1 MDHKTNVNNSRG
13 QSSMWKKTLATISTM
28 ALVLGLAVGCAKGKQ
43 EGGTTGGQLTA
54 VGSTAMQPLVEEAA
68 NQFMAKNP
76 GTQITVQGGGSGTGL
91 SSALNGSADI
101 GNSDLFAE
109 EKKKDPTKLVDHKV
123 FVVGM
128 APVVNPKVGIDNL
141 TQQQLIDIFTGK
153 IKNWKEVGGPD
164 QKIVLVNRPENSG
177 TRATFVKFA
186 LNGAKEYRGKDSI
199 VQDSSGTVRKIIAE
213 TPGAIGYLAFSYFD
227 GSVKPVKLDG
237 VAPTNENVYTNKWK
251 VWAYEHMYTNSDGKN
266 KDLEEKFINFI
277 LTPEV
282 QKNLVEKMGYIPMTK
297 MKVER
302 DAQGNVK
309 EKK

>member
-1 MDHKTNVNNSRG
+1 MDQKTKREHLRG
-13 QSSMWKKTLATISTM
+13 QSSMWKKALATISTM
-28 ALVLGLAVGCAKGKQ
+28 VLVLGLAVGCAKGKQ
-43 EGGTTGGQLTA
+43 QGGGAAGGQLTA

-141 TQQQLIDIFTGK
+141 TQKQLIDIFTGK

-227 GSVKPVKLDG
+227 KSVKPVKIDG
-237 VAPTNENVYTNKWK
+237 VEPINGNVYNNKWK
-251 VWAYEHMYTNSDGKN
+251 VWAYEHMYTNADGKN

-282 QKNLVEKMGYIPMTK
+282 QKNLVEKMGYIPMTE

-302 DAQGNVK
+302 DAQGNIK
-309 EKK
+309 EK

>member
-1 MDHKTNVNNSRG
+1 
-13 QSSMWKKTLATISTM
+13 MWKKTLATIGSM
-28 ALVLGLAVGCAKGKQ
+28 VLVLSLAVGCAKGNQ
-43 EGGTTGGQLTA
+43 QGGGAAGGQLTA

-68 NQFMAKNP
+68 NQFMSENP
-76 GTQITVQGGGSGTGL
+76 GTQITVQGGGSGAGL
-91 SSALNGSADI
+91 SAALNGSADI

-109 EKKKDPTKLVDHKV
+109 EKQKDPTKLVDHKV

-153 IKNWKEVGGPD
+153 IKNWKEVGGVD

-177 TRATFVKFA
+177 TRSTFVKYA
-186 LNGAKEYRGKDSI
+186 LNGANEYRGKDSI
-199 VQDSSGTVRKIIAE
+199 VQDSSGTVRKIVAE

-227 GSVKPVKLDG
+227 KSIKPVKLDG
-237 VAPTNENVYTNKWK
+237 VEPTNENVYTNKWK
-251 VWAYEHMYTNSDGKN
+251 VWAYQHMYTNKDGKN
-266 KDLEEKFINFI
+266 KELEEKFINFI
-277 LTPEV
+277 LTPAV
-282 QKNLVEKMGYIPMTK
+282 QQNLVEKMGYIPVTK